1 MIKKATPFSFT
12 RTHTLSLSLSLLLQV
27 SPSLTHDTHD
37 THKHTTTR
45 SFALFC
51 LAADFGLDA
60 GLLLKLNRLLNIV
73 GASLCPVLLT
83 IRVYPLR

>member
-12 RTHTLSLSLSLLLQV
+12 RTHTLSLSLSY
-27 SPSLTHDTHD
+27 SKYHPPSHTTHTTHY
-37 THKHTTTR
+37 THTTTR